1 MGIFSGISYKGKQVY
16 SYEYIDKLREDDQ
29 KKRNPYKVIA
39 QKGGQENILKS
50 NADIIIGGGSR
61 GGGKTGALLL
71 EGLKDYNNKDFRAII
86 FRREVDDLSDI
97 IDQSS
102 RWYSDFGTYNRS
114 KADMTWNFNS
124 GSILKF
130 NYYSDPYEDFKIRMQ
145 GKQYAYIG
153 VDEITHMEYNKFKYL
168 ITINRN
174 AYRIKNRFIGTCNP
188 DPDSWVAKFIDWWI
202 GEDGLPIKERDGVV
216 RYCFMDGDEVQDI
229 YWGDTKEEVYEQ
241 CRDIIDKYWLD
252 SYSIY
257 GSPADLF
264 VKSVTFIEAKLADNI
279 QLLRSDPTYL
289 ANLAGQSEEQRARDL
304 EGNWHFKT
312 VGDDMIK
319 MKDMENFFDNPQQL
333 GDGVRRVSLDAA
345 FDGGDN
351 LVMILWVGWHIK
363 DLFVC
368 RKNSKDTVNVVK
380 SKLNEWKVNEENFTY
395 DLNGIG
401 QIFKGYFKSAVPFNN
416 RESVANEDKGLYDT
430 LKSQAAYLFAKKL
443 IDKEISIEPH
453 LLEYRFNAG
462 KNRNVHLRQILM
474 DERKAIKANTT
485 AWDKGFSLIKKA
497 DMKKLV
503 GHSPDFIEAML
514 MRMIF
519 EIKKKKNTGKPKWGV
534 RYLNTNHVYY

>member
-1 MGIFSGISYKGKQVY
+1 MNIFSGISYKGKQVY

-534 RYLNTNHVYY
+534 RYLNTNHAYY